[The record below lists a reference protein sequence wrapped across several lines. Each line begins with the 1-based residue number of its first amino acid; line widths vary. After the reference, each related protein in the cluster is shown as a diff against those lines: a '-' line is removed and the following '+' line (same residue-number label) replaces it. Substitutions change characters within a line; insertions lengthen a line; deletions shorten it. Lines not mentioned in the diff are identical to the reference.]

1 MPPKPPRADPAGRQR
16 RRLALQRRALP
27 TTRRMHP
34 CRCGSKSSWWAR
46 FEPCRQAQV
55 RTWQI
60 TCHHHINENLP
71 RCVLSE
77 SAHRRS
83 DPAPRPHP
91 ERRFENVA
99 LLAFASETIQVS
111 SEIRVRAR
119 QFQAAGFG
127 PFDALHLACA
137 EAARVDVLLTT
148 DDGFMRKASR
158 GDGRPRVAVRNPLS
172 WSRENLP

>member
-1 MPPKPPRADPAGRQR
+1 MAFNGYQATHS
-16 RRLALQRRALP
+16 L
-27 TTRRMHP
+27 TR
-34 CRCGSKSSWWAR
+34 SV
-46 FEPCRQAQV
+46 EI
-55 RTWQI
+55 RT
-60 TCHHHINENLP
+60 P
-71 RCVLSE
+71 
-77 SAHRRS
+77 
-83 DPAPRPHP
+83 D
-91 ERRFENVA
+91 RRFENVA
-99 LLAFASETIQVS
+99 LLAFASE

-172 WSRENLP
+172 WSREILP